1 MLNVALTG
9 GIASGKSTVVKL
21 FAARGA
27 HIIDFDELTR
37 YVEEPGRP
45 AWQALVDFFG
55 KEIVDHDGTINRGKL
70 GALVFADSRKLAR
83 LNEMVHPLIFR
94 EWERRLAALPEE
106 KSPTIVISDIPLLI
120 EGGSQKRFDLVILV
134 YATPEQQ
141 LQRLTARNGCTPEE
155 ARLRLRAQL
164 PIDAKLPHADYVIDN
179 SFSREETRK
188 RAEEVWIE
196 LEKLHNRKLLSVK

>member
-1 MLNVALTG
+1 
-9 GIASGKSTVVKL
+9 
-21 FAARGA
+21 
-27 HIIDFDELTR
+27 
-37 YVEEPGRP
+37 
-45 AWQALVDFFG
+45 
-55 KEIVDHDGTINRGKL
+55 
-70 GALVFADSRKLAR
+70 
-83 LNEMVHPLIFR
+83 MVHPLIFR

-188 RAEEVWIE
+188 RTEEVWIE